1 MSLVFRISDIDPVSD
16 IIARALELDS
26 SLVIEK
32 GDRKLTIHFNKR
44 EIAEQF
50 KQERDAQGKKTKWD
64 REAKKPETVSLEQFG
79 QVAKHL
85 EFLAQELHD
94 LKESMARQS
103 LNNSNW
109 SSSSRPSQ
117 ETSFESWSSRNSR
130 PGPRNLEA
138 AGCLVYRPYTPQIVP
153 MRQSSQA
160 TNEVV
165 VDSISAPNC
174 NWGMSSISNVGGE
187 SSGGSRPSTK
197 QILQMLTKLNT
208 PTQPA
213 AASSSGVEEPAK
225 RGRGRPRKN
234 PVRDQLIEEL
244 KNKLSEDNDEEE

>member
-1 MSLVFRISDIDPVSD
+1 MSLVFRISDSDPVSA

-32 GDRKLTIHFNKR
+32 GERKLTIHFNKQ
-44 EIAEQF
+44 EIAEKF
-50 KQERDAQGKKTKWD
+50 KQERDSQGKKTKWAG
-64 REAKKPETVSLEQFG
+64 EAKKSESVSLEQFG
-79 QVAKHL
+79 QVVKQL
-85 EFLAQELHD
+85 EFLAQELHG

-130 PGPRNLEA
+130 PGPS
-138 AGCLVYRPYTPQIVP
+138 GCLVYHPYTPQISSQ
-153 MRQSSQA
+153 MRQSSQV
-160 TNEVV
+160 TKEVV
-165 VDSISAPNC
+165 SEPISVP
-174 NWGMSSISNVGGE
+174 NWGVSSVSNVGGE
-187 SSGGSRPSTK
+187 SSSGLSTK

-208 PTQPA
+208 PSQPA
-213 AASSSGVEEPAK
+213 AASSSGVEEPVK

-244 KNKLSEDNDEEE
+244 KNKLAEDKDEEE